1 MREFFKNKLNIILV
15 SLIGI
20 SLLGVLIASFWEGF
34 VPISCILFGILCI
47 FVAYLFVKKYVAS
60 RNKKIDEF
68 ISQENNLKRTTSKF
82 LENESKMNIIMLA
95 VLFFA
100 MGVILIYYALKVF
113 GA

>member
-1 MREFFKNKLNIILV
+1 MREFFKDKLNIILV
-15 SLIGI
+15 SLIGS
-20 SLLGVLIASFWEGF
+20 SLLGVLIASLWEAF
-34 VPISCILFGILCI
+34 VPVSCILFGVLSI
-47 FVAYLFVKKYVAS
+47 FVACLFVKKYAAA

-68 ISQENNLKRTTSKF
+68 ISQEDKLKRQTSKF

-113 GA
+113 GI